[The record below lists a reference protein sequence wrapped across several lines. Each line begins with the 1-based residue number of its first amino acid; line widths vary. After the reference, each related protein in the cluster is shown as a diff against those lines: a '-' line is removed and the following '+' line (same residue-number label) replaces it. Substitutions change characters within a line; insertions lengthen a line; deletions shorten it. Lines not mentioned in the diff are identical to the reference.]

1 MVKRASRQ
9 VRQLTEIALLSQSI
23 PVNKSSL
30 TTSDIFQ
37 LKLLAKC
44 QRINVNWYRTSQQQL
59 CLKTLSI
66 HNYLQL
72 AELKRSVSDKNEPVI
87 LIARITPIMLDNPED
102 GHKLL
107 NELYLIAKKN
117 NYSIFRLG
125 EERIILAPIEVQVKK
140 DKELIHKE

>member
-9 VRQLTEIALLSQSI
+9 VRQLTEIALL
-23 PVNKSSL
+23 
-30 TTSDIFQ
+30 
-37 LKLLAKC
+37 
-44 QRINVNWYRTSQQQL
+44 REYRTSQQQL

-72 AELKRSVSDKNEPVI
+72 SELKRSISDKNEPII
-87 LIARITPIMLDNPED
+87 LIVRITPIMLDNPKD

-107 NELYLIAKKN
+107 NELYLIAMKN

-125 EERIILAPIEVQVKK
+125 EERIIVAPIGVQIKK
-140 DKELIHKE
+140 DNDVINKE